1 MNKEQAKLEFE
12 NIIKLRNSSLFPFT
26 EEQEKTFR
34 VHCLVVADFAEK
46 VAANIFGMDAEKAY
60 VLGLLHDC
68 GRIKDEKAENV
79 FHGLVG
85 YKYMMQ
91 KNQPEIARISLT
103 HSFYEKDF
111 NLETY
116 PQNKE
121 SLLFCKDLLKN
132 IEYNDYDL
140 LIQLSDMTNDV
151 GRNCTIEYRFD
162 SISKRYNVPH
172 EKLEPIIEKMNQIK
186 HYFDR
191 KANNDI
197 YKFIENINDKP
208 NLSGPKNSP
217 KNMARGNRF

>member
-1 MNKEQAKLEFE
+1 MNKEQANIEFE
-12 NIIKLRNSSLFPFT
+12 NIINLRNSSLSPFT

-34 VHCLVVADFAEK
+34 AHCLAVAGFAEK
-46 VAANIFGMDAEKAY
+46 VAANISGMDAEKAY

-91 KNQPEIARISLT
+91 KSQPEIARISLT

-116 PQNKE
+116 PQNKDD
-121 SLLFCKDLLKN
+121 LLFCKDLLKN
-132 IEYNDYDL
+132 LEYNDYDL

-162 SISKRYNVPH
+162 SISKRYKVPF
-172 EKLEPIIEKMNQIK
+172 EKLQPIIDKMNQIK
-186 HYFDR
+186 YYFDK
-191 KANNDI
+191 KANNNI

-208 NLSGPKNSP
+208 TLSKPGNSP
-217 KNMARGNRF
+217 KNMGGRL

>member
-1 MNKEQAKLEFE
+1 MNKEQAEIEFE
-12 NIIKLRNSSLFPFT
+12 NIINLRNSSPSPFT

-34 VHCLVVADFAEK
+34 AHCLAVASFAEK
-46 VAANIFGMDAEKAY
+46 VAANISGMDAEKAY

-85 YKYMMQ
+85 YKYMIQ
-91 KNQPEIARISLT
+91 KQQPEIARISLT

-116 PQNKE
+116 PQNKDD
-121 SLLFCKDLLKN
+121 LLFCKDLLKN
-132 IEYNDYDL
+132 LEYNDYDL

-162 SISKRYNVPH
+162 SISKRYKVPF
-172 EKLEPIIEKMNQIK
+172 EKLQPIIDKMNQIK
-186 HYFDR
+186 HYFDK
-191 KANNDI
+191 KANNNI

-208 NLSGPKNSP
+208 NLSRLGNSS
-217 KNMARGNRF
+217 KNMGGRL